1 MGMCHRTAG
10 CRGFG
15 SYSKGGDRIREIG
28 KLLSDFSSIA
38 LLRGRPEKGS
48 AAPVIRLNSTSLS
61 PNSFL
66 LSLTSA
72 SISEHAHPFV
82 ALLDLGSSHCF
93 VDKLFA
99 KKNKLSLSKL
109 LSTIPLQLFDG
120 TTQNSVSHKTTIL
133 LTFST
138 GETHW
143 TEFYV
148 TKLDKGYSIVLSYD
162 WLVHHNPSIDWAETK
177 VVFPGTMKAPERPSI
192 PASSK
197 FDIQMVSAKTISHLC
212 HEPSNSI
219 YCLDHHSNVEVNK
232 AFPHSTSPHSEPT
245 SELHSVRTSTL
256 ALDSMAGIPV
266 DYHEFHKVFSG
277 TKANTLPPHQPYDL
291 QISLEEGVKPF
302 HGPIYSLSPPELT
315 ALREFLEEHTR
326 NGFIRPTK
334 SLWGALVLFVK
345 KKDGSLRLCV
355 DFHALNKVM
364 EKDRYPLLLITDL
377 LNAPGP
383 ARIYLKIDLKHAY
396 HLVCIVEGDEP
407 KTAFRTRY
415 GSFEW
420 RVMPF
425 GLSNAPAVFQ
435 RFINDVLEGLLDVCT
450 IGYIDDILVYS
461 DSLEEHKDHVWEVL
475 RQLRDA
481 GLYANP
487 KKCTFHTNT
496 VEYLGFILS
505 PEGLRMDPAK
515 VLTIQA
521 WLVPCNVREVQSFLG
536 FANFYQHFISSY
548 MEFTQPLTNLC
559 QKNTPWHFGEPE
571 STAFQHLKMAFR
583 TAPVLYHW
591 APDLPMTVE
600 TDASDYAIVGILSI
614 TTLDLE
620 ICPIAFHSQS
630 PHDAARNYDTHNK
643 ELLAV
648 FDCYKAWHHY
658 LEGSGN
664 LTDTVTDHKN
674 LEYFT
679 SMKKLTH

>member
-15 SYSKGGDRIREIG
+15 SYSKGGDRIQEIG

-38 LLRGRPEKGS
+38 LSRGRPEKGS

-72 SISEHAHPFV
+72 SVSKHARPFV
-82 ALLDLGSSHCF
+82 ALLDSGSSHCF

-109 LSTIPLQLFDG
+109 LSTIPQQLFDG
-120 TTQNSVSHKTTIL
+120 STQNSISHKTTIL

-138 GETHW
+138 SETHW

-197 FDIQMVSAKTISHLC
+197 FDIQMVLAKMISRLC
-212 HEPSNSI
+212 HEPSNSV
-219 YCLDHHSNVEVNK
+219 YHLDHHSDVEVNK
-232 AFPHSTSPHSEPT
+232 AFPHSTSLHSKPT
-245 SELHSVRTSTL
+245 SELHSVHTSTL
-256 ALDSMAGIPV
+256 ALDSMGRIPV

-407 KTAFRTRY
+407 KMAFWTRY
-415 GSFEW
+415 GSYEW
-420 RVMPF
+420 RVIPF
-425 GLSNAPAVFQ
+425 GLSNAPASFQ
-435 RFINDVLEGLLDVCT
+435 RFINEVLGELMDICT
-450 IGYIDDILVYS
+450 VGYLDDILVYS
-461 DSLEEHKDHVWEVL
+461 DSLENHQDQVWEVL
-475 RQLRDA
+475 QCLQKA

-487 KKCTFHTNT
+487 KKCKFHTDT

-505 PEGLRMDPAK
+505 PNGLQMDPSK
-515 VLTIQA
+515 VSTITEWPEPQKVKDIQA
-521 WLVPCNVREVQSFLG
+521 FLG
-536 FANFYQHFISSY
+536 FANFYQRFIHEY
-548 MEFTQPLTNLC
+548 AEMTLPLTNLC
-559 QKNTPWHFGEPE
+559 KKNHPWHFGKEE
-571 STAFQHLKMAFR
+571 LEAF
-583 TAPVLYHW
+583 
-591 APDLPMTVE
+591 
-600 TDASDYAIVGILSI
+600 
-614 TTLDLE
+614 
-620 ICPIAFHSQS
+620 
-630 PHDAARNYDTHNK
+630 N
-643 ELLAV
+643 
-648 FDCYKAWHHY
+648 
-658 LEGSGN
+658 
-664 LTDTVTDHKN
+664 
-674 LEYFT
+674 
-679 SMKKLTH
+679 